1 MDALLPLDKILM
13 RSRMNEV
20 VIVAAT
26 RTAIGS
32 FQGALSAIPATE
44 LGAALIRRVLEQ
56 TGISGE
62 QIDEVILGQ
71 VLSAGSWQNPA
82 RQTAIKAGLP
92 FTTPAMTLNKVCGS
106 GLKAVQLAVQAI
118 RCGDAE
124 LVIAG
129 GQENMSLAPYVLPKA
144 RTGLRLGHAQLQ
156 DSVIQ
161 DGLWDAFNDYHMGI
175 TAENLAQKYS
185 LTREQQDAFAAA
197 SQQKASAA
205 IEAGRFVDEI
215 TPILIPQRKG
225 DPLSFATDEQP
236 RAGTTAESLGKL
248 KPAFKKDGSVTA
260 GNASSLNDGA
270 AAVILMS
277 AEKAKALG
285 LPVLARIAAYA
296 NAGVDPA
303 IMGIGPVS
311 ATRRCLDKAG
321 WSIEQLD
328 LIEANEAFA
337 AQSLAVAKDLE
348 WDLEK
353 VNVNGGAIALGH
365 PIGASG
371 CRVLVTLLHEMIKRD
386 AKKGLATLCIGGGQG
401 VALAIERT

>member
-1 MDALLPLDKILM
+1 MQD
-13 RSRMNEV
+13 V

-32 FQGALSAIPATE
+32 FQGSLASVSAVD
-44 LGAALIRRVLEQ
+44 LGAAVIRQLLEQ
-56 TGISGE
+56 TGLDGA
-62 QIDEVILGQ
+62 QVDEVIMGQ
-71 VLSAGSWQNPA
+71 VLTAGAGQNPA
-82 RQTAIKAGLP
+82 RQSAIKAGLP
-92 FTTPAMTLNKVCGS
+92 HAVPAMTLNKVCGS
-106 GLKAVQLAVQAI
+106 GLKALHLGAQAI
-118 RCGDAE
+118 RCGDAD
-124 LVIAG
+124 VIIAG
-129 GQENMSLAPYVLPKA
+129 GQENMSLANYVMPGA
-144 RTGLRLGHAQLQ
+144 RTGLRMGHAQIV
-156 DSVIQ
+156 DTMIS

-175 TAENLAQKYS
+175 TAENLVEKYEIS
-185 LTREQQDAFAAA
+185 REQQDAFAAA
-197 SQQKASAA
+197 SQQKAAAA

-225 DPLSFATDEQP
+225 DPVAFKVDEQP
-236 RAGTTAESLGKL
+236 RGDTTADSLAKL
-248 KPAFKKDGSVTA
+248 RPAFKKDGSVTA

-285 LPVLARIAAYA
+285 LPVLAKIAAYA

-321 WSIEQLD
+321 WNIGQLD

-337 AQSLAVAKDLE
+337 AQSLAVAKDLQ
-348 WDLEK
+348 WDLDK

-401 VALAIERT
+401 VALALERA

>member
-1 MDALLPLDKILM
+1 MQD
-13 RSRMNEV
+13 V

-32 FQGALSAIPATE
+32 FQGSLANVSAVD
-44 LGAALIRRVLEQ
+44 LGAAVIRQLLEQ
-56 TGISGE
+56 TGLDGA
-62 QIDEVILGQ
+62 QVDEVIMGQ
-71 VLSAGSWQNPA
+71 VLTAGAGQNPA
-82 RQTAIKAGLP
+82 RQAAIKAGLP
-92 FTTPAMTLNKVCGS
+92 HAVPAMTLNKVCGS
-106 GLKAVQLAVQAI
+106 GLKALHLGAQAI

-124 LVIAG
+124 VIIAG
-129 GQENMSLAPYVLPKA
+129 GQENMSLSNYIMPGA
-144 RTGLRLGHAQLQ
+144 RTGLRMGHAQIV
-156 DSVIQ
+156 DTMIS

-175 TAENLAQKYS
+175 TAENLVDKYEIS
-185 LTREQQDAFAAA
+185 REQQDAFAAA
-197 SQQKASAA
+197 SQQKAAAA
-205 IEAGRFVDEI
+205 IETGRFVDEI

-225 DPLSFATDEQP
+225 DPVAFKVDEQP
-236 RAGTTAESLGKL
+236 RGDTSAESLAKL
-248 KPAFKKDGSVTA
+248 RPAFKKDGSVTA

-285 LPVLARIAAYA
+285 LPVLAKIAAYA

-321 WSIEQLD
+321 WNIDQLD

-337 AQSLAVAKDLE
+337 AQSLAVAKDLQ
-348 WDLEK
+348 WDLDK

-371 CRVLVTLLHEMIKRD
+371 CRVLVTLLHEMLKRD

-401 VALAIERT
+401 VALALERG

>member
-1 MDALLPLDKILM
+1 MQD
-13 RSRMNEV
+13 V

-32 FQGALSAIPATE
+32 FQGSLANVSAVD
-44 LGAALIRRVLEQ
+44 LGAAVIRQLLEQ
-56 TGISGE
+56 TGLDGA
-62 QIDEVILGQ
+62 QVDEVIMGQ
-71 VLSAGSWQNPA
+71 VLTAGAGQNPA
-82 RQTAIKAGLP
+82 RQAAIKAGLP
-92 FTTPAMTLNKVCGS
+92 HAVPAMTLNKVCGS
-106 GLKAVQLAVQAI
+106 GLKALHLGAQAI

-124 LVIAG
+124 VIIAG
-129 GQENMSLAPYVLPKA
+129 GQENMSLSNYIMPGA
-144 RTGLRLGHAQLQ
+144 RTGLRMGHAQIV
-156 DSVIQ
+156 DTMIS

-175 TAENLAQKYS
+175 TAENLVEKYEIS
-185 LTREQQDAFAAA
+185 REQQDAFAAA
-197 SQQKASAA
+197 SQQKAAAA

-225 DPLSFATDEQP
+225 DPVAFKVDEQP
-236 RAGTTAESLGKL
+236 RGDTTAESLAKL
-248 KPAFKKDGSVTA
+248 RPAFKKDGSVTA

-285 LPVLARIAAYA
+285 LPVLAKIAAYA

-321 WSIEQLD
+321 WSIDQLD

-337 AQSLAVAKDLE
+337 AQSLAVAKDLQ
-348 WDLEK
+348 WDLAK

-371 CRVLVTLLHEMIKRD
+371 CRVLVTLLHEMLKRD

-401 VALAIERT
+401 VALALERA

>member
-1 MDALLPLDKILM
+1 MQD
-13 RSRMNEV
+13 V

-32 FQGALSAIPATE
+32 FQGSLASVSAVD
-44 LGAALIRRVLEQ
+44 LGAAVIRQLLEQ
-56 TGISGE
+56 TGLDGA
-62 QIDEVILGQ
+62 QVDEVIMGQ
-71 VLSAGSWQNPA
+71 VLTAGAGQNPA
-82 RQTAIKAGLP
+82 RQAAIKAGLP
-92 FTTPAMTLNKVCGS
+92 HAVPAMTLNKVCGS
-106 GLKAVQLAVQAI
+106 GLKALHLAAQAI

-124 LVIAG
+124 VIIAG
-129 GQENMSLAPYVLPKA
+129 GQENMSLSNYVLPGA
-144 RTGLRLGHAQLQ
+144 RTGLRMGHSQMI
-156 DSVIQ
+156 DTMIS

-175 TAENLAQKYS
+175 TAENLVDKYAIS
-185 LTREQQDAFAAA
+185 REAQDAFAAA
-197 SQQKASAA
+197 SQQKAIAA
-205 IEAGRFVDEI
+205 IEGGRFVDEI

-225 DPLSFATDEQP
+225 DPVAFATDEQP
-236 RAGTTAESLGKL
+236 RAGTTAEALAKL

-270 AAVILMS
+270 AAVLLMS
-277 AEKAKALG
+277 AAKAKALG
-285 LPVLARIAAYA
+285 LPVLAKIAAYA

-321 WSIEQLD
+321 WTLQQLD

-337 AQSLAVAKDLE
+337 AQSLAVGKELE
-348 WDLEK
+348 WDASK
-353 VNVNGGAIALGH
+353 VNVNGGAIAIGH

-401 VALAIERT
+401 VALAIER